1 MSDAEEVG
9 AKGRLAAEPLF
20 PFDTSRKGALDEV
33 VDVAVDLVGKEP
45 TDAVEVAFEELAA
58 AFAIAL
64 APGFEQFE
72 VGGHERRVA
81 GALRGRAPP
90 GHDRDEM
97 LGTPPHGHPG
107 RDAEG
112 AMGQAPAVEVAD
124 RERIRAGARAKLF
137 GEPTP
142 HSLGMEETETGGDE
156 PRPEPLDD
164 PERIGR
170 FRILDRLG
178 AGGMGVVYSAYD
190 PELDRK
196 VALKL
201 LRPDLAEGDSAG
213 STGTSRL
220 QREAQAMARLNHP
233 NVVTVHEV
241 GRHGEQVFVAMEFVD
256 GTTLGSWAKGDHDWR
271 DVVRVYCDA
280 AAGLGAAHE
289 AGIVHRDFKPE
300 NVMLGDDGRVRV
312 MDFGLSRAESSR
324 PTIDDRAENRPA
336 RSEALT
342 QTGVI
347 MGTPAYM
354 APEQHT
360 ASAISPASDQFA
372 FCVSLWEALAG
383 ERPFAGQTYGELAG
397 NVVVGRIRPPP
408 AIVSA
413 PGRVFE
419 VLRKGLRVK
428 PQERHAS
435 MEALVEALQASPTR
449 TLKRLGVGLAIA
461 SAVGGITYAAMR
473 PEPTIAG
480 ACDDASSSIH
490 DAWDDADRAAVKS
503 ALLETEA
510 PYAGATWSTVERML
524 DEYVA
529 EWSRATENH
538 CSARLV
544 ESADEATLGR
554 QEQCLSARRRALA
567 EVVGVLSSSEKGIAE
582 QAVQAVATLTPIESC
597 ADPRRLEAFS
607 TTRAPEALEA
617 LAEARALV
625 ARARALG
632 GMGHYDDALELAETV
647 IEAGRRFDDPSTEAT
662 GLLLQGRYQERR
674 GDLST
679 AETSLR
685 ESIRLAEVAHDHTT
699 RALGLIRLIYVVGR
713 DSQRNDEA
721 QALGADAGAVLRM
734 LGADPLLQ
742 AGLDVNL
749 GGAAR
754 VARRFDQALVHYQAA
769 LDTYLELFG
778 EAHPE
783 TGRVLTNLGSLYISR
798 EEPDEAIAILLRA
811 KASFEASLGATHPF
825 VPVVLSN
832 LGSAYKHREDYER
845 SIATLRE
852 ALALRKA
859 TDGPK
864 HPGVAKTLFNLGAAQ
879 FEARRYEDAL
889 TSLDEGRRILAGSPS
904 VDALRLGRYDLLIG
918 ASQVNLSRFE
928 DARETLAPL
937 LEVFPPQSGG
947 KGKYA
952 LRTRYLLSVATLPVD
967 PRQAA
972 ILAGSALD
980 AAPES
985 NEQVVNNLK
994 FLVWLYRTVE
1004 KGPTGL

>member
-1 MSDAEEVG
+1 MPGTPPDGSPGSDAEE
-9 AKGRLAAEPLF
+9 
-20 PFDTSRKGALDEV
+20 
-33 VDVAVDLVGKEP
+33 
-45 TDAVEVAFEELAA
+45 
-58 AFAIAL
+58 
-64 APGFEQFE
+64 
-72 VGGHERRVA
+72 
-81 GALRGRAPP
+81 
-90 GHDRDEM
+90 
-97 LGTPPHGHPG
+97 
-107 RDAEG
+107 
-112 AMGQAPAVEVAD
+112 AMGQAPAVEVVD

-137 GEPTP
+137 GEPAP
-142 HSLGMEETETGGDE
+142 DPSGMEETEAGEGERRSE
-156 PRPEPLDD
+156 PEEN

-201 LRPDLAEGDSAG
+201 LRPDLAERG
-213 STGTSRL
+213 SGGTTGTSRL

-256 GTTLGSWAKGDHDWR
+256 GTTLGSWAKDDHDWQ
-271 DVVRVYCDA
+271 DIVRVYCDA

-324 PTIDDRAENRPA
+324 QTDENTEA
-336 RSEALT
+336 QDRSETLT
-342 QTGVI
+342 QTGAI

-354 APEQHT
+354 APEQHN

-397 NVVVGRIRPPP
+397 NVVVGRVRSPP
-408 AIVSA
+408 ATLAVPNRI
-413 PGRVFE
+413 FD
-419 VLRKGLRVK
+419 VLRKGLAVK
-428 PQERHAS
+428 PDERHAS
-435 MEALVEALQASPTR
+435 MEALVLALRARPTR
-449 TLKRLGVGLAIA
+449 VFKRIGVGLAIA
-461 SAVGGITYAAMR
+461 SSVGGLAYAAMR
-473 PEPTIAG
+473 PEPAIAG
-480 ACDDASSSIH
+480 ACDDAGSAIR
-490 DAWDDADRAAVKS
+490 DDWDDADQDAVMS
-503 ALLETEA
+503 ALLETKA

-524 DEYVA
+524 GEYA
-529 EWSRATENH
+529 DEWSSAAENH

-544 ESADEATLGR
+544 ESADETTLGR
-554 QEQCLSARRRALA
+554 QEQCLNSRRRAFA
-567 EVVGVLSSSEKGIAE
+567 EVVGVLSSSEEGIAQ
-582 QAVQAVATLTPIESC
+582 QAVQAVATLTPVESC

-607 TTRAPEALEA
+607 TSRAPEALEA
-617 LAEARALV
+617 LAEARALL

-632 GMGHYDDALELAETV
+632 GMGRYDEALELAERV
-647 IEAGRRFDDPSTEAT
+647 IETGRRFDDPITEAT
-662 GLLLQGRYQERR
+662 GLLVLGQYQERK
-674 GDLST
+674 GDLLA
-679 AETSLR
+679 AESSLR

-713 DSQRNDEA
+713 DSERNDEA
-721 QALGADAGAVLRM
+721 RALGADAGAVLRM

-754 VARRFDQALVHYQAA
+754 VARRFDEALVHYRAA
-769 LDTYLELFG
+769 LETYLKIFG

-798 EEPDEAIAILLRA
+798 EEPDEAIAVLLRA
-811 KASFEASLGATHPF
+811 KDSFEASLGAEHPF

-832 LGSAYKHREDYER
+832 LGSAYKHREDHER

-859 TDGPK
+859 TDGPD

-879 FEARRYEDAL
+879 YEARRYEDAIE
-889 TSLDEGRRILAGSPS
+889 SLDEGRRIIRDSAS
-904 VDALRLGRYDLLIG
+904 VDPLRFGRYDLLIG
-918 ASQVNLSRFE
+918 ASQVNLGRFE
-928 DARETLAPL
+928 EARETLTPL
-937 LEVFPPQSGG
+937 LEVFPVQRGG

-967 PRQAA
+967 PRRAS

-980 AAPES
+980 TAAED
-985 NEQVVNNLK
+985 NEQAINNLK
-994 FLVWLYRTVE
+994 FLLWLYSTVE

>member
-1 MSDAEEVG
+1 MPE
-9 AKGRLAAEPLF
+9 
-20 PFDTSRKGALDEV
+20 
-33 VDVAVDLVGKEP
+33 
-45 TDAVEVAFEELAA
+45 
-58 AFAIAL
+58 
-64 APGFEQFE
+64 
-72 VGGHERRVA
+72 
-81 GALRGRAPP
+81 
-90 GHDRDEM
+90 
-97 LGTPPHGHPG
+97 TPPDGSPG

-142 HSLGMEETETGGDE
+142 SPSAMEETEAGENGG
-156 PRPEPLDD
+156 RPEPLGD

-178 AGGMGVVYSAYD
+178 SGGMGVVYSAYD

-201 LRPDLAEGDSAG
+201 LRPDLAEGG
-213 STGTSRL
+213 SGGTTGTSRL

-241 GRHGEQVFVAMEFVD
+241 GRHGEQVFVAMEFVE
-256 GTTLGSWAKGDHDWR
+256 GTTLGAWANDDHDWR
-271 DVVRVYCDA
+271 DIVRVYCDA
-280 AAGLGAAHE
+280 AAGLAAAHE

-312 MDFGLSRAESSR
+312 MDFGLSHAESSR
-324 PTIDDRAENRPA
+324 HTLDDRADARTERP
-336 RSEALT
+336 EALT
-342 QTGVI
+342 QTGAI

-354 APEQHT
+354 APEQHN
-360 ASAISPASDQFA
+360 ASTISPASDQFA

-397 NVVVGRIRPPP
+397 NVVVGRIRSPP
-408 AIVSA
+408 ATATA
-413 PGRVFE
+413 PRRVFD
-419 VLRKGLRVK
+419 VLRTGLQVE
-428 PQERHAS
+428 PERRHPS
-435 MEALVEALQASPTR
+435 MIALCEALQASPAR
-449 TLKRLGVGLAIA
+449 TIKRIGVGVAIA
-461 SAVGGITYAAMR
+461 SAVGGIGYAALR
-473 PEPTIAG
+473 PEPALAG
-480 ACDDASSSIH
+480 ACDDAGSPIYETWGP
-490 DAWDDADRAAVKS
+490 AERAAVRS
-503 ALLETEA
+503 ALLETQA
-510 PYAGATWSTVERML
+510 PYAGATWSTVERL
-524 DEYVA
+524 LGEYA
-529 EWSRATENH
+529 NEWANAAENH

-544 ESADEATLGR
+544 ESAAATTLDR

-567 EVVGVLSSSEKGIAE
+567 EVVGVLSLREEGIAQ

-607 TTRAPEALEA
+607 TARAPEALEA
-617 LAEARALV
+617 LAEARALL
-625 ARARALG
+625 ARARARG
-632 GMGHYDDALELAETV
+632 GMGHYDEALELAENV
-647 IEAGRRFDDPSTEAT
+647 IETGRRFDDPSTEAT
-662 GLLLQGRYQERR
+662 GLLLRGRYLERK
-674 GDLST
+674 GDPGK
-679 AETSLR
+679 AESSLR
-685 ESIRLAEVAHDHTT
+685 ESIRLAEIAHDHTT

-721 QALGADAGAVLRM
+721 RALGADAGAVLRM

-754 VARRFDQALVHYQAA
+754 VARRFDEALVHYRAA
-769 LDTYLELFG
+769 LDTYSELFG

-798 EEPDEAIAILLRA
+798 EEPHKAIEVLLRA
-811 KASFEASLGATHPF
+811 KASFEASLGAQHPF

-832 LGSAYKHREDYER
+832 LGSAYKHREDYDR

-852 ALALRKA
+852 ALRLRKA
-859 TDGPK
+859 TDGPN
-864 HPGVAKTLFNLGAAQ
+864 HPGIAKTLFNLGAAQ

-889 TSLDEGRRILAGSPS
+889 ASLDEGRRILRQSAS
-904 VDALRLGRYDLLIG
+904 VDPLRLGRYDLLIG
-918 ASQVNLSRFE
+918 AAQVNLGRFD
-928 DARETLAPL
+928 DARETLTPL
-937 LEVFPPQSGG
+937 LEVFPLQRGG

-967 PRQAA
+967 TRRAS

-980 AAPES
+980 SAPEQ
-985 NEQVVNNLK
+985 NEEVVRNLK
-994 FLVWLYRTVE
+994 FLLWLYSTVE

>member
-1 MSDAEEVG
+1 M
-9 AKGRLAAEPLF
+9 P
-20 PFDTSRKGALDEV
+20 
-33 VDVAVDLVGKEP
+33 
-45 TDAVEVAFEELAA
+45 
-58 AFAIAL
+58 
-64 APGFEQFE
+64 
-72 VGGHERRVA
+72 
-81 GALRGRAPP
+81 
-90 GHDRDEM
+90 
-97 LGTPPHGHPG
+97 GTPPDGSPG

-137 GEPTP
+137 GEPAP
-142 HSLGMEETETGGDE
+142 SPSGMEETEAGDGKRRAE
-156 PRPEPLDD
+156 STED

-201 LRPDLAEGDSAG
+201 LRPDLAEGG
-213 STGTSRL
+213 SGGTTGTSRL

-256 GTTLGSWAKGDHDWR
+256 GTTLGSWAKDEHDWQEI
-271 DVVRVYCDA
+271 VRVYCDA
-280 AAGLGAAHE
+280 AAGLGAAHA

-324 PTIDDRAENRPA
+324 PTIDDRNEAQ
-336 RSEALT
+336 SDHTEALT
-342 QTGVI
+342 QTGAI

-354 APEQHT
+354 APEQHN
-360 ASAISPASDQFA
+360 ASTISPASDQFA

-383 ERPFAGQTYGELAG
+383 QRPFAGQTYGELAG
-397 NVVVGRIRPPP
+397 NVVVGRVRPPP
-408 AIVSA
+408 ATATA
-413 PGRVFE
+413 PGRVFD
-419 VLRKGLRVK
+419 VLRTGLRVK
-428 PQERHAS
+428 PEERHAS
-435 MEALVEALQASPTR
+435 MESLVEALQASPAR
-449 TLKRLGVGLAIA
+449 MLKRIGIGVAIA
-461 SAVGGITYAAMR
+461 SAVGGIAYAAVR
-473 PEPTIAG
+473 PEPEIAG
-480 ACDDASSSIH
+480 ACDDAGSAIRE
-490 DAWDDADRAAVKS
+490 AWDDADQDAVMS
-503 ALLETEA
+503 ALLATKA

-524 DEYVA
+524 DEYA
-529 EWSRATENH
+529 DEWSSAAENH

-544 ESADEATLGR
+544 ESADATTLDR
-554 QEQCLSARRRALA
+554 QEQCLSSRQRAFA
-567 EVVGVLSSSEKGIAE
+567 EVVGVLSSTEEGIAQ
-582 QAVQAVATLTPIESC
+582 QAVQAVATLTPVESC

-617 LAEARALV
+617 LAEARALL

-632 GMGHYDDALELAETV
+632 GMGRYDEALALAEQV
-647 IEAGRRFDDPSTEAT
+647 IETGRRFDDPSTEAT
-662 GLLLQGRYQERR
+662 GLLLQGRYQERK
-674 GDLST
+674 GDLPT
-679 AETSLR
+679 AESSLR
-685 ESIRLAEVAHDHTT
+685 ESIRLAEIAHDHTT

-721 QALGADAGAVLRM
+721 RALGADAGAVLRM

-754 VARRFDQALVHYQAA
+754 VARRFDEALVHYRAA
-769 LDTYLELFG
+769 LETYLKIFG

-798 EEPDEAIAILLRA
+798 EEPDEAIAVLLRA
-811 KASFEASLGATHPF
+811 KDSFEASLGAEHPF

-832 LGSAYKHREDYER
+832 LGSAYKHREDHER
-845 SIATLRE
+845 SIAMLSE
-852 ALALRKA
+852 ALDLRKA
-859 TDGPK
+859 TDGPD

-879 FEARRYEDAL
+879 YDARKYEDAL
-889 TSLDEGRRILAGSPS
+889 ESLAEGRRILQRSAS
-904 VDALRLGRYDLLIG
+904 VDPLRLGRYNLLIG
-918 ASQVNLSRFE
+918 AAQVNLGRFE
-928 DARETLAPL
+928 EARETLTPL
-937 LEVFPPQSGG
+937 LEIFPIQRGG

-967 PRQAA
+967 PRRAS

-980 AAPES
+980 TAPEE
-985 NEQVVNNLK
+985 NEKAVNNLK
-994 FLVWLYRTVE
+994 FLLWLYSTVE
-1004 KGPTGL
+1004 NGPTGI